1 MIPKSLGQVIP
12 AMHSAQRERE
22 AQEVA
27 DILQM
32 NKDVVLDA
40 FKRYDNNKDL
50 AVNYLMQS
58 VHGHEQKDNLAKY
71 NN

>member
-1 MIPKSLGQVIP
+1 MLQIDK
-12 AMHSAQRERE
+12 
-22 AQEVA
+22 
-27 DILQM
+27 DI
-32 NKDVVLDA
+32 VLDA

-71 NN
+71 MQ